1 MDFQIVIDKLPLLGQ
16 AAVNTIVIFVV
27 TLVLGTILGLIVA
40 GFRFFGPRWLARIL
54 EGYSWFLRSIPALLV
69 LFYVFYGLPKL
80 GIFLSSMQAAILG
93 LTIATSAYMSETFR
107 SGLLAIRRDQFDAAR
122 SLGLPFGH
130 IIRRIVAPQAAAI
143 VLPPYTS
150 NVVLLLKGTS
160 LASVVAV
167 AEMTGVAYSLISTT
181 YRPFQFLAVVAAFY
195 LVLGTI
201 LIVGLQRVER
211 RVAGTWRKS
220 AGR

>member
-1 MDFQIVIDKLPLLGQ
+1 MDFQIVIDKLPLLCQ

-107 SGLLAIRRDQFDAAR
+107 SGLLAIRRDQFDAAK

-201 LIVGLQRVER
+201 LIVGLRRVER